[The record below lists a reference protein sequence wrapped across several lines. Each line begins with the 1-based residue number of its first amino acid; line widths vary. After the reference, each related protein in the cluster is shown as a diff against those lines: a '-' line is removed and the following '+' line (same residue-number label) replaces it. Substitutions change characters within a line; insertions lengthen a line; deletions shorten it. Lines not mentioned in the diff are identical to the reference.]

1 MFPVKKTCEI
11 PKLICVKLLKEVLNQ
26 YQGTGGRTT
35 RRALQR
41 FPGKNLGE
49 ASGTLSDFMKKK
61 YRGKRPE
68 RFLGEDVGR
77 NYWNNLRINIWKNS
91 FERISNP

>member
-26 YQGTGGRTT
+26 FQGTGGRTT

-61 YRGKRPE
+61 
-68 RFLGEDVGR
+68 
-77 NYWNNLRINIWKNS
+77 ISWKTA
-91 FERISNP
+91 